1 MKKPIMSIIMAAIFS
16 AANIFAAESNAKKLS
31 NDTSLQ
37 FGFCRPN
44 LMWVGDQNKAL
55 KLLDGIK
62 ASGAKCVQL
71 TMRENAEPT
80 FRHIEYA
87 NSIGLPVNMLI
98 MPMEDFMRNGS
109 KPRPKTK
116 HFWSVYG
123 LSQLDA
129 KKFEKK
135 LDKLLDTIAK
145 RRLNILSI
153 ELFNEINWVDFNG
166 DLQPVEGGAIIDES
180 NYKNFPFMKNY
191 IAGMEKYTQ
200 LVSILRKKIDDKYS
214 NGKTGLPKPLIV
226 CGSPV
231 LGGDSNWLNKVG
243 GSVIDLNFHY
253 KILAGKFEG
262 ATKAENV
269 FDKVDAVAAHIYP
282 GAENIDNNP
291 ETCAATAEKTVRA
304 YIDPV
309 FEFAP
314 RDILIFITEF
324 SFSSWLFRNEPDPQA
339 ARALTT
345 KNFLMQFSK
354 TTLKDVNWG
363 CIFHYCYDD
372 DDNWGAISKDGKIRQ
387 PMLDI
392 FKESYPKNFA
402 KQPQ

>member
-1 MKKPIMSIIMAAIFS
+1 MKKTIVCAAMSAIFFATNIL
-16 AANIFAAESNAKKLS
+16 AAKSNAEKLS
-31 NDTSLQ
+31 NDASLQ

-44 LMWVGDQNKAL
+44 LMWVNDK
-55 KLLDGIK
+55 KKCEEILDGIK

-71 TMRENAEPT
+71 TLRENSAPT
-80 FRHIEYA
+80 LQHIEYA

-98 MPMEDFMRNGS
+98 MPMQDFMLDGA
-109 KPRPKTK
+109 KPRPKSK
-116 HFWSVYG
+116 NFWSVYG
-123 LSQLDA
+123 VSQVDL

-135 LDKLLDTIAK
+135 LDELFKDIAQ

-166 DLQPVEGGAIIDES
+166 DLQTVEGGAIINEN
-180 NYKNFPFMKNY
+180 NYKDFPFMEKY
-191 IAGMEKYTQ
+191 IEGMEKYTQ
-200 LVSILRKKIDDKYS
+200 LVSILRRKIDSAYTG
-214 NGKTGLPKPLIV
+214 GKNNLPKPLLV

-243 GSVIDLNFHY
+243 GSVIDLSFHY
-253 KILAGKFEG
+253 KILAGKFDG
-262 ATKAENV
+262 APKAENV
-269 FDKVDAVAAHIYP
+269 FDKTDAVAAHIYP
-282 GAENIDNNP
+282 GIESIDNNP
-291 ETCAATAEKTVRA
+291 QTCAATAEKNVRA

-309 FEFAP
+309 YEFAP

-339 ARALTT
+339 ARAQTT

-354 TTLKDVNWG
+354 TSLKDVNWG

-372 DDNWGAISKDGKIRQ
+372 DDNWGAIAKDGTIRR

-392 FKESYPKNFA
+392 FKETYPREPIK
-402 KQPQ
+402 